1 MTVGGEP
8 EFIGRQGELKVLE
21 ELAGSGR
28 PEFFVLYGRRR
39 VGKTELLQRL
49 CSGEHRAVYFLA
61 AQVREKD
68 NLRSFK
74 EALKDGLG
82 GDSLLDGIELPDWSA
97 ALGFAAERAGDERLI
112 LVLDEFPYLCDST
125 KGLPSQLQQFWD
137 TRGKRSS

>member
-8 EFIGRQGELKVLE
+8 QFIGREDELKVLE
-21 ELAGSGR
+21 ELVGSGR

-74 EALKDGLG
+74 EALKEGLG

-97 ALGFAAERAGDERLI
+97 APHVLHTHAQRVCGFCGIGFCAKARQDRL
-112 LVLDEFPYLCDST
+112 C
-125 KGLPSQLQQFWD
+125 
-137 TRGKRSS
+137 RR